1 MIYAAIPLILAVV
14 CVVLGRRMLTLLIIL
29 GYLEVEG
36 FLKLVANYNRFVHV
50 GLDIIVLSLAGTMV
64 LVAVTAR
71 RASLPDLPWVRLILL
86 YVLWLFLELFN
97 PYSAGIIPSLASYKI
112 HLTMIPLYFLAA
124 ATFREPKDII
134 RFITALTLLAFVPYL
149 ASLAQ
154 YALGPSSVLD
164 LSARAW
170 QNISYYH
177 EWRPFGTSA
186 VPGGSSVIA
195 FLVTPLAVVLLVT
208 PREWPRVRLIA
219 TVGILLA
226 GGVFVVSGVRQVLLG
241 CVLALVLMAALA
253 ASRGRG
259 RGVLALG
266 FVLAMGTGSYVAVQT
281 FLRPMAREALQSERN
296 IPDIWRESD
305 VTDRLLTLAQTGTY
319 LQARVNPIYAI
330 KLRLTR
336 YPFGAGLGRTGSAAG
351 ALQTE
356 LASNPASAR
365 IQYEVRWSDNFFAD
379 MLVEVGIP
387 GLVMLTTILLGMIAG
402 AVRLARRAR
411 DPVIGATSA
420 AIAGLFFAFLAMS
433 WGSQPLL
440 SNPIT
445 AYFWFL
451 AGVLAAM
458 RRMESEASAAEE
470 PAEIEPA
477 AVPALAR

>member
-1 MIYAAIPLILAVV
+1 MSYAAIPLILAVV
-14 CVVLGRRMLTLLIIL
+14 CVMLGRRMLTLLIIL

-36 FLKLVANYNRFVHV
+36 FLKLVSNYNRFVHV

-97 PYSAGIIPSLASYKI
+97 PYSAGIIPSLASFKT

-124 ATFREPKDII
+124 EIFREPKDII
-134 RFITALTLLAFVPYL
+134 RFITALTLLAFVPYV

-154 YALGPSSVLD
+154 YALGPASMLD

-226 GGVFVVSGVRQVLLG
+226 GGVFVVSGVRQVFLG
-241 CVLALVLMAALA
+241 CVLAVVLMAGLA

-259 RGVLALG
+259 RGVLALV
-266 FVLAMGTGSYVAVQT
+266 FVLALGTGSYVAVQT
-281 FLRPMAREALQSERN
+281 FLRPMAREALQSERS
-296 IPDIWRESD
+296 IPNIWRERD
-305 VTDRLLTLAQTGTY
+305 VTDRLATLT
-319 LQARVNPIYAI
+319 QARTYFQARGNPIYGI
-330 KLRLTR
+330 KLRLIR
-336 YPFGAGLGRTGSAAG
+336 YPFGA
-351 ALQTE
+351 
-356 LASNPASAR
+356 
-365 IQYEVRWSDNFFAD
+365 
-379 MLVEVGIP
+379 
-387 GLVMLTTILLGMIAG
+387 
-402 AVRLARRAR
+402 
-411 DPVIGATSA
+411 
-420 AIAGLFFAFLAMS
+420 
-433 WGSQPLL
+433 
-440 SNPIT
+440 
-445 AYFWFL
+445 
-451 AGVLAAM
+451 
-458 RRMESEASAAEE
+458 
-470 PAEIEPA
+470 
-477 AVPALAR
+477 

>member
-36 FLKLVANYNRFVHV
+36 FLKLVSNYNRFVHV

-71 RASLPDLPWVRLILL
+71 RASLPDLPWARLILL

-97 PYSAGIIPSLASYKI
+97 PHSAGLIPSLASFKT

-124 ATFREPKDII
+124 ATFREPKDIT
-134 RFITALTLLAFVPYL
+134 RFITALTLLAFVPYV

-154 YALGPSSVLD
+154 YAVGPSSVLD

-219 TVGILLA
+219 TAGILLA
-226 GGVFVVSGVRQVLLG
+226 GGVFVVSGVRQVFLG
-241 CVLALVLMAALA
+241 CVLALVLMATLA

-266 FVLAMGTGSYVAVQT
+266 FVLALGTGSYVAVQT
-281 FLRPMAREALQSERN
+281 FLKPMATEAVRTERD
-296 IPDIWRESD
+296 IPNIWRKGD
-305 VTDRLLTLAQTGTY
+305 VTQRLFTLAKPGTY
-319 LQARVNPIYAI
+319 AEARGNPMAGVAFRI
-330 KLRLTR
+330 KH
-336 YPFGAGLGRTGSAAG
+336 YPFGAGLGRTGSAGG
-351 ALQTE
+351 ALRPL
-356 LASNPASAR
+356 LAANPQGAR
-365 IQYEVRWSDNFFAD
+365 IQSEVGWSDNFFAD
-379 MLVEVGIP
+379 MLVEAGIP
-387 GLVMLTTILLGMIAG
+387 GLVMMTTILIGMMVG

-411 DPVIGATSA
+411 DPVIGTTSA